1 MAGQRVDIT
10 RQFLTPSLYCP
21 QVSAPETE
29 WVDACHYLA
38 LQSSGQP
45 YTFTNGSAFPP
56 NNPSSPFAISPMY
69 CNVSVRVCDPCFGPP
84 LPALRPAVR
93 VAGGPRISPLAPCFY
108 LLHVLSWS
116 AAETLLD
123 PCPPHPA
130 APPSQTNDNWA
141 TDNTQCL
148 VPGYGAPSLYTSG
161 QIYGTLAPTSYP
173 VTYDQKGA
181 CGQVVFTSDLVDK
194 ANANNVYGRL
204 YAWKVGKGRAGHM
217 AAPMLLLPLRST
229 APSALSGDPLRAG
242 LPNLPHPSAL
252 GSSPSAPSAP
262 HPPAQP
268 PSPLPPSRTMPTTS
282 L

>member
-1 MAGQRVDIT
+1 M
-10 RQFLTPSLYCP
+10 
-21 QVSAPETE
+21 
-29 WVDACHYLA
+29 
-38 LQSSGQP
+38 
-45 YTFTNGSAFPP
+45 
-56 NNPSSPFAISPMY
+56 
-69 CNVSVRVCDPCFGPP
+69 
-84 LPALRPAVR
+84 RPAVR

-217 AAPMLLLPLRST
+217 AAPMLPLPLRST

-242 LPNLPHPSAL
+242 LPNLPSPTLPPSAL
-252 GSSPSAPSAP
+252 HSLLPLHLTPLLN
-262 HPPAQP
+262 
-268 PSPLPPSRTMPTTS
+268 LPPLS
-282 L
+282 LPLGLCRLPLCDGVDQRNRLRSLLSGPLGLWLQRRPVPALVTLALQPQCTLGADLGLGDLRGELRGGDPRGTAYVVACVVS